1 MSFPWSNTDSN
12 SSHRN
17 DELARIL
24 ERVVEIGLRGGW
36 AEFQDTPLPLPR
48 IQLSPRLRGTAEA
61 SDLSDILESPSTK
74 SNQPAEA
81 AEASTPQTPSTE
93 S

>member
-48 IQLSPRLRGTAEA
+48 IQLSPRLRGTAET
-61 SDLSDILESPSTK
+61 SDLSDTLESSCESNPPSEPAEASSTK
-74 SNQPAEA
+74 S
-81 AEASTPQTPSTE
+81 
-93 S
+93 